1 MKISTLR
8 YFVHI
13 AASGSFVMTA
23 RRFGVPQS
31 TVSRQ
36 IAALETELGQQL
48 LLRHTRAV
56 RLTEAGAQ
64 YLADV
69 QPALDLIDAAADGLV
84 GEDAPLSGVI
94 RVNAPVSL
102 GKMYIAPLLAAFQDL
117 HPALAIELTLT
128 DTLVDPIQESMDIT
142 VRIGKLADSGLVARS
157 LGTQTYL
164 LCASPAYLDRMGH
177 PASPDDLK
185 AHNCLLYRGQSGEQK
200 WYFRGPQATAR
211 TVCEVAG
218 NFKSNNAEALV
229 DGALAG
235 RGLVLFPSWIFGARV
250 FAEGRLVPLLRE
262 WDGAGEPEPHD
273 IHLLYP
279 QGRLR
284 SRKVKALSNF
294 LQEKIGSPP
303 MWNVVI

>member
-8 YFVHI
+8 YFVHV
-13 AASGSFVMTA
+13 AAAGSFVMTA

-36 IAALETELGQQL
+36 IAALEAELGQQL

-69 QPALDLIDAAADGLV
+69 QPALNLLDAAADGLV
-84 GEDAPLSGVI
+84 GEDAPLRGVI

-102 GKMYIAPLLAAFQDL
+102 GKMYIAPLLAAFQEL
-117 HPALAIELTLT
+117 HPAIAIELTLT
-128 DTLVDPIQESMDIT
+128 DMLVDPIQESMDIT
-142 VRIGKLADSGLVARS
+142 VRIGKLADSGMVART
-157 LGTQTYL
+157 LGAQAYL
-164 LCASPAYLDRMGH
+164 LCASPSYLSRMGH

-185 AHNCLLYRGQSGEQK
+185 THNCLLYRGQSGDQR
-200 WYFRGPQATAR
+200 WYFRRPGASDR
-211 TVCEVAG
+211 MVCEVTG

-235 RGLVLFPSWIFGARV
+235 RGIVLFPSWIFGPRA
-250 FAEGRLVPLLRE
+250 FAQGRLVPLLRE
-262 WDGAGEPEPHD
+262 WDGAGEPEPYD

-294 LQEKIGSPP
+294 LQARIGSPP
-303 MWNVVI
+303 DWNVVL